1 MVQADVNE
9 MMNIISSWQIDV
21 ICVSASLCFLKS
33 YISPSSILFLILS
46 LSCSEVEGQLGSS
59 VWWDR
64 YTSGVF
70 LERWHI
76 LQYFLAP
83 GLLLMVGSIWDW

>member
-1 MVQADVNE
+1 
-9 MMNIISSWQIDV
+9 MMRIISSRQIDV
-21 ICVSASLCFLKS
+21 IRISASLCFLKS

-46 LSCSEVEGQLGSS
+46 LSCSDVEGQLGSS

-64 YTSGVF
+64 YTSVVF

-76 LQYFLAP
+76 LQYFLAA
-83 GLLLMVGSIWDW
+83 GLLLMVSSVWDW